1 MIHIIDKHKCCG
13 CEACVQACP
22 KQCIS
27 FIQDSEGFLYPKVE
41 IKKCVEC
48 GICEKVC
55 PVINTRTQILPIQVW
70 AAQNMDEEIRRQSSS
85 GGIATMF
92 AEKIIEE
99 DGVVFGVIMNDKHE
113 AVHTYADTK
122 QQLTAFMG
130 SKYTQ
135 SRTGNCFKHVMDFL
149 KSGRKVLF
157 IGTPCQIAGLKHFL
171 RKDYENLYT
180 IDFICHGVPSPGI
193 FKWYLQEEIMK
204 FTADRKGSKNSVSFS
219 PIHSIPKGDV
229 QLPEGLKVLD
239 IHFRDKREG
248 WKKFSFNLRLAEAS
262 ADGKQNTV
270 SISANVIKNIFLK
283 GFCADLYLRP
293 SCHQCPARNYQSGS
307 DITIADFWGQENM
320 FPEFDNDTGVSC
332 VIIKTIKGQGLF
344 NALNKIRK
352 CERTISDVV
361 RYNPSLIISNKES
374 YRRRKFWRLVGK
386 YSFEETVDKSIN
398 LSCPERIVSKIFG
411 LIGL

>member
-1 MIHIIDKHKCCG
+1 MIQIIDKHKCCG
-13 CEACVQACP
+13 CEACIQACP
-22 KQCIS
+22 KNCIS
-27 FIQDSEGFLYPKVE
+27 LVQDSEGFLYPNVNCTT
-41 IKKCVEC
+41 CVDC
-48 GICEKVC
+48 GLCEKVC
-55 PVINTRTQILPIQVW
+55 PIINQREQTNPLEVW
-70 AAQNMDEEIRRQSSS
+70 AAQNTDEEIRKLSSS
-85 GGIATMF
+85 GGIATNL
-92 AEKIIEE
+92 AEKIIEAG
-99 DGVVFGVIMNDKHE
+99 GVVFGVIMNDKHE
-113 AVHTYADTK
+113 AVHTFADTK
-122 QQLTAFMG
+122 QQLSAFMG
-130 SKYTQ
+130 SKYIQ
-135 SRTGNCFKHVMDFL
+135 SRIGDSFKHVRSFL
-149 KSGRKVLF
+149 KSGKKVLF
-157 IGTPCQIAGLKHFL
+157 IGTPCQISGLKQFL
-171 RKDYENLYT
+171 SKDYENLYT
-180 IDFICHGVPSPGI
+180 VDFICHGVPSPGV
-193 FKWYLQEEIMK
+193 FKWYLQEEINK
-204 FTADRKGSKNSVSFS
+204 YVSARKGRKNSVSIS
-219 PIHSIPKGDV
+219 PIHSIPKGDI
-229 QLPEGLKVLD
+229 QLPDGLKVMD
-239 IHFRDKREG
+239 IRFRDKREG
-248 WKKFSFNLRLAEAS
+248 WKKYSFNLRLAEAS

-398 LSCPERIVSKIFG
+398 LSCSERIVSKIFG